1 LYSSNELLYELA
13 GKKREVTQWENII
26 ASHKPKRLI
35 RKENSEIHE
44 KKNQASAP
52 ALVSPSTGE
61 ILNRSVVIKKLSSF
75 RI

>member
-44 KKNQASAP
+44 KKTRQAP
-52 ALVSPSTGE
+52 L
-61 ILNRSVVIKKLSSF
+61 LLSVPLQG
-75 RI
+75 RY